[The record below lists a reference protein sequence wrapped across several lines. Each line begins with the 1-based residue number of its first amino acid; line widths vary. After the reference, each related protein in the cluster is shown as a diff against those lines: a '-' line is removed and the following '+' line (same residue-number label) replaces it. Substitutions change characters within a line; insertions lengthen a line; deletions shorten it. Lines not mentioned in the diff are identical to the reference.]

1 MPPNKCLCLVI
12 PANLYTTWWAPW
24 VFALGGALVGFL
36 LTLAFLHGVKALV
49 SLCLAGCQPKRAWPD
64 CCCWKEVSLELHSTP
79 SWNKKPCFCAVDLRH
94 PPAGE

>member
-1 MPPNKCLCLVI
+1 MAWELNPTMPPNKCLCLVL
-12 PANLYTTWWAPW
+12 PANLYSTWWAPW

-64 CCCWKEVSLELHSTP
+64 CCCWKEVSLELHSQI
-79 SWNKKPCFCAVDLRH
+79 A
-94 PPAGE
+94 